1 MNGGMEECNHQSY
14 CGVLHSLTLG
24 PINPLISY
32 IHPHTNTFFSSPMQ
46 NGFRTSAINP
56 SWISLKSLTEWIL
69 SPYQGFV
76 ELVLSSPH
84 AAQVIE
90 KRGRAASLSRAD
102 VADLNPRQLYWL
114 PVAASAPPCQQGD
127 MCHGPLSLGVTA
139 AAAAGDA
146 GITHPCPAPTAPHW
160 VWFPLQLY
168 ILGLGR
174 TLHSLHKSAF
184 LLTEPHFLVAANW
197 VSTFR
202 ELRSLLL

>member
-24 PINPLISY
+24 PINPLISF
-32 IHPHTNTFFSSPMQ
+32 IRPHTNTFSSSLMQ

-90 KRGRAASLSRAD
+90 KRGRTASLSRAD
-102 VADLNPRQLYWL
+102 VADLNPRQLLAACGCICTSLSAGWHVPWS
-114 PVAASAPPCQQGD
+114 PVPGRHCSCCSRGCKNNTPLACS
-127 MCHGPLSLGVTA
+127 HSTTLSLIPIA
-139 AAAAGDA
+139 AVYTGFGEDTPLAA
-146 GITHPCPAPTAPHW
+146 
-160 VWFPLQLY
+160 
-168 ILGLGR
+168 
-174 TLHSLHKSAF
+174 
-184 LLTEPHFLVAANW
+184 
-197 VSTFR
+197 
-202 ELRSLLL
+202 